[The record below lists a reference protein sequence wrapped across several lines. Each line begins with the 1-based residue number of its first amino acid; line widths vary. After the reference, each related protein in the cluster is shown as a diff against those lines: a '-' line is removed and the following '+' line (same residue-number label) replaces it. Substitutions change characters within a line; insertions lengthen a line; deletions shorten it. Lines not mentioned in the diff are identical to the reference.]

1 MGDLSKALSERAEKV
16 LVDGGNSASRGPR
29 VFKPYPPY
37 IARAEG
43 CRLYDVDGESYV
55 DWMNAFGALST
66 GHAHPA
72 VAEAASRAV
81 ATGAHYAA
89 AIPEEVEYA
98 ELIVEMVPVAE
109 KVRFAN
115 SGTEACMAAIRL
127 ARGHTGRNKVVKFE
141 GHYHGWADSLL
152 VTTNPQPVT
161 TLGHENSPVGI
172 IDSSGIPHGAVED
185 TIVLPWNNFD
195 ALERLFRDR
204 GREIACVATEG
215 VMANIGVI
223 LPKDGYL
230 QRMQE
235 LCREYGA
242 LFYLDETVTG
252 FRVAPGGCIE
262 MYGLEPDIVTYGKA
276 IGHGFPLAA
285 ICASQ
290 ELMDGFGWGK
300 VMHFGTFNA
309 HRVGVTAGLAG
320 TRALAAN
327 DNAGFSHLT
336 EIGQEVVRGI
346 TDVVHGQNRHD
357 ILCQS
362 VGSLFQFYFTDLPK
376 ITDFRDYC
384 AHADSARFARF
395 ANHLRGFGV
404 YVSPSNTLHN
414 CSTLGH
420 ASRDVEETVHAFAEA
435 LKTFE

>member
-1 MGDLSKALSERAEKV
+1 MGQISQGLSERAEKV

-43 CRLYDVDGESYV
+43 CRLYDVDGESYI

-72 VAEAASRAV
+72 VVEAASGAI

-89 AIPEEVEYA
+89 AIPEEIEYA
-98 ELIVEMVPVAE
+98 ELIVDMVPVAE

-127 ARGHTGRNKVVKFE
+127 ARGHTGRKKVVKFE
-141 GHYHGWADSLL
+141 GHYHGWADPLL
-152 VTTNPQPVT
+152 VSTNPQPVT
-161 TLGHENSPVGI
+161 TLGHENAPVGI
-172 IDSSGIPHGAVED
+172 VDSSGIPHGAVED
-185 TIVLPWNNFD
+185 TIVLPWNNLD
-195 ALERLFRDR
+195 ALERLFRDK

-223 LPKDGYL
+223 LPKGGYL
-230 QRMQE
+230 QRIQE
-235 LCREYGA
+235 LCREYEA

-252 FRVAPGGCIE
+252 FRVAPAGCIE
-262 MYGLEPDIVTYGKA
+262 MYGLTPDIVTYGKA

-285 ICASQ
+285 ICASH
-290 ELMDGFGWGK
+290 ELMDGLGWGK
-300 VMHFGTFNA
+300 VMHFGTFNG

-327 DNAGFSHLT
+327 DNAGFHHLT
-336 EIGQEVVRGI
+336 EIGEAAVTGLR
-346 TDVVHGQNRHD
+346 DVIAHQNRHN
-357 ILCQS
+357 IVVQS
-362 VGSLFQFYFTDLPK
+362 VGSLFQFYFTDLPE

-384 AHADSARFARF
+384 AHADSAKFARF
-395 ANHLRGFGV
+395 ANHLRDFGV

-420 ASRDVEETVHAFAEA
+420 TAQDVETSITGFAEA

>member
-1 MGDLSKALSERAEKV
+1 MGQHSQALSERAEKV

-37 IARAEG
+37 IERAEG
-43 CRLYDVDGESYV
+43 CRLYDVDGESYI

-72 VAEAASRAV
+72 VVEAASRAV

-89 AIPEEVEYA
+89 AIPEEIEYA
-98 ELIVEMVPVAE
+98 ELIVDMVSVAE

-127 ARGHTGRNKVVKFE
+127 ARGHTGRKKIVKFE

-152 VTTNPQPVT
+152 LTTNPQPVT

-172 IDSSGIPHGAVED
+172 VDSSGIPHGAVED
-185 TIVLPWNNFD
+185 TIVLPWNNIE
-195 ALERLFRDR
+195 ALERLFKDR

-223 LPKDGYL
+223 RPKDGYL

-235 LCREYGA
+235 LCREYDV

-285 ICASQ
+285 ICASH
-290 ELMDGFGWGK
+290 ELMDGLGWGK

-309 HRVGVTAGLAG
+309 HRVGVSAGLAG
-320 TRALAAN
+320 TKALAAN
-327 DNAGFSHLT
+327 RNAGFKHLT
-336 EIGQEVVRGI
+336 EIGQATVEGINEVI
-346 TDVVHGQNRHD
+346 AKQNRHQ
-357 ILCQS
+357 ILVQS
-362 VGSLFQFYFTDLPK
+362 VGSLFQFYFTDRPEL
-376 ITDFRDYC
+376 TDFRDYC
-384 AHADSARFARF
+384 LHADSAKFARF

-420 ASRDVEETVHAFAEA
+420 DHQDVEATVQAFAEA

>member
-1 MGDLSKALSERAEKV
+1 MGTHSKSLSKRAEAV

-37 IARAEG
+37 IKKAEG
-43 CRLYDVDGESYV
+43 CHLYDVDGEQYI

-72 VAEAASRAV
+72 VVKAASQAV

-98 ELIVEMVPVAE
+98 ELIVDMVPVAE

-127 ARGHTGRNKVVKFE
+127 ARGHTGRKKIVKFE

-152 VTTNPQPVT
+152 LTTNPQPVT

-172 IDSSGIPHGAVED
+172 VDSSGIPHGAIED
-185 TIVLPWNNFD
+185 TIVLPWNNIE
-195 ALERLFRDR
+195 AIERLFRDR

-230 QRMQE
+230 QRLQE

-252 FRVAPGGCIE
+252 FRVAPGGCAE
-262 MYGLEPDIVTYGKA
+262 LYDLTPDIITYGKA

-285 ICASQ
+285 ICASH

-320 TRALAAN
+320 AQTLSADN
-327 DNAGFSHLT
+327 NAGFSHLT
-336 EIGQEVVRGI
+336 TIGEAAVQGLS
-346 TDVVHGQNRHD
+346 DVIKAQNRHN

-362 VGSLFQFYFTDLPK
+362 VGSLFQFYFTDASE

-384 AHADSARFARF
+384 ALADSAKFARF
-395 ANHLRGFGV
+395 ANHLRDFGV
-404 YVSPSNTLHN
+404 YISPSNTLHN

-420 ASRDVEETVHAFAEA
+420 TAQDVEATVSAFAQA
-435 LKTFE
+435 LRTFE

>member
-1 MGDLSKALSERAEKV
+1 MGQISQGLSERAEKV

-43 CRLYDVDGESYV
+43 CRLYDVDGESYI

-66 GHAHPA
+66 GHAHP
-72 VAEAASRAV
+72 VVVEAASRAV

-89 AIPEEVEYA
+89 AIPEEIEYA
-98 ELIVEMVPVAE
+98 ELIVDMVPVAE

-127 ARGHTGRNKVVKFE
+127 ARGHTGRKKIVKFE

-152 VTTNPQPVT
+152 LTTNPQPVT

-172 IDSSGIPHGAVED
+172 VDSSGIPQGAIED
-185 TIVLPWNNFD
+185 TIVLPWNNIEV
-195 ALERLFRDR
+195 LERVFRDR
-204 GREIACVATEG
+204 GHEIACVATEG

-223 LPKDGYL
+223 HPKDGYL

-235 LCREYGA
+235 LCREYDA
-242 LFYLDETVTG
+242 LLYLDETVTG

-285 ICASQ
+285 ICARA

-320 TRALAAN
+320 TKTLAAN
-327 DNAGFSHLT
+327 GNAGFRHLT
-336 EIGQEVVRGI
+336 EIGQATVRGI
-346 TDVVHGQNRHD
+346 TEVVASQNRHQ

-362 VGSLFQFYFTDLPK
+362 VGSLFQFYFTDLPE

-384 AHADSARFARF
+384 AYADSAKFARF
-395 ANHLRGFGV
+395 ANHLRDFGV
-404 YVSPSNTLHN
+404 YISPSNTLHN

-420 ASRDVEETVHAFAEA
+420 SDQEVEVTVKAFAEA

>member
-1 MGDLSKALSERAEKV
+1 MGGLSKGLSERAEKV

-43 CRLYDVDGESYV
+43 CRLYDVDGNNYI

-72 VAEAASRAV
+72 VVEAATGAI

-89 AIPEEVEYA
+89 AIPEEIEFA
-98 ELIVEMVPVAE
+98 ELIVNMVPVAE

-127 ARGHTGRNKVVKFE
+127 ARGHTGRKEIVKFE
-141 GHYHGWADSLL
+141 GHYHGWADALL
-152 VTTNPQPVT
+152 LTTNPQPVT
-161 TLGHENSPVGI
+161 TLGHENDPVGI
-172 IDSSGIPHGAVED
+172 VDSSGIPHGAVED

-195 ALERLFRDR
+195 ALERVFKDR

-215 VMANIGVI
+215 VMANIGI
-223 LPKDGYL
+223 IEARPGYL
-230 QRMQE
+230 HRMQE
-235 LCREYGA
+235 LCREYDV

-252 FRVAPGGCIE
+252 FRVAPAGCVE

-285 ICASQ
+285 ICARH
-290 ELMDGFGWGK
+290 ELMDGLGWGK

-320 TRALAAN
+320 TKLLAADN
-327 DNAGFSHLT
+327 NAGFTHLNT
-336 EIGQEVVRGI
+336 IGQAAVAGI
-346 TDVVHGQNRHD
+346 RDVIAKQNRHNL
-357 ILCQS
+357 ICQS
-362 VGSLFQFYFTDLPK
+362 VGSLFQIYFTDVPE

-384 AHADSARFARF
+384 AHVDSAKFARF
-395 ANHLRGFGV
+395 ANHLRELGV
-404 YVSPSNTLHN
+404 YMSPSNTLHN

-420 ASRDVEETVHAFAEA
+420 TSSDVDQTIIAFAEA